1 MIRIDQPLAVGNKRI
16 RRLQHLVRDRAALG
30 SRKRIR
36 PPSGVI
42 ADPEQLRRGH
52 LPIDRPRPRLLR
64 ETILMIKRTGTA
76 MFNQVRQ
83 RGQRAEIN
91 DVVIDNLKDAID
103 FIDPIDDRQVRII
116 DRQRIADER
125 LEKMM
130 MRIDQPGINKLPRRV
145 DRFRALRGKTGSD
158 FGDKPVP
165 NQNIAAA
172 VNPIRRITAYNRFS
186 VLQQDCLLH
195 NKRLLFSPD
204 RLFQMALFYNL

>member
-1 MIRIDQPLAVGNKRI
+1 
-16 RRLQHLVRDRAALG
+16 
-30 SRKRIR
+30 
-36 PPSGVI
+36 
-42 ADPEQLRRGH
+42 
-52 LPIDRPRPRLLR
+52 
-64 ETILMIKRTGTA
+64 
-76 MFNQVRQ
+76 
-83 RGQRAEIN
+83 
-91 DVVIDNLKDAID
+91 
-103 FIDPIDDRQVRII
+103 
-116 DRQRIADER
+116 
-125 LEKMM
+125 MM

-145 DRFRALRGKTGSD
+145 DRFRALRGKTGAD